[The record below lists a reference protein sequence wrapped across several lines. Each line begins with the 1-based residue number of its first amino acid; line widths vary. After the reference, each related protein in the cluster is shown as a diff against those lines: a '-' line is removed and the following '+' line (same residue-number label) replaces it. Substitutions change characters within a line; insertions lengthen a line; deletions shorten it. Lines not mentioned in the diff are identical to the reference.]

1 MIIMKPNEIRDM
13 NTYTHPQWMLFH
25 RLSAKL
31 IDNSILI
38 WNSTGTFFCACA
50 VIWFCVISLT
60 RIVVIIYAPLYVWIF
75 TRCSPKYNL
84 SSVTVFALGQTNLVV
99 HQLRQT
105 NSRYFTFRTKI
116 MLWFHFTRH
125 LWQPR
130 PHFYLIT

>member
-1 MIIMKPNEIRDM
+1 MKPNEIRDM
-13 NTYTHPQWMLFH
+13 NTHTHTPPMNAFSST
-25 RLSAKL
+25 LSQAYRQF
-31 IDNSILI
+31 NSHLKFDWHI
-38 WNSTGTFFCACA
+38 FCACA

-125 LWQPR
+125 L
-130 PHFYLIT
+130 